1 MATSGSKSITVTSW
15 DTLKFSWE
23 RTSYS
28 IANNTSTIKWT
39 LQLISTSSGAINSTA
54 SKDWAVTIDGTKY
67 SGTNTI
73 GISNNSTKTLASGT
87 TTIKHNN
94 DGSKTFSYS
103 FSQEFA
109 ITFSGSSIGT
119 KSGSGTGTLNSI
131 PRQAT
136 LTAAPDFNDEENPTI
151 TYSNPAGNAVTA
163 LDACISFTGSA
174 DNIAYKAVSKTGSS
188 YTFNLTEDERKT
200 LRQWVTAGNSSREVI
215 FYIRTT
221 ISGTRYFSTIKKNLT
236 IINDTPTL
244 SSTVDITDDLTKELT
259 GNSDTIIRD
268 VSTVNYAINAQA
280 YKEAAINGYW
290 VQNSNNY
297 YYDATSTI
305 KNLQSG
311 YFLFAASDNRGRHIR
326 KEITKSFIDY
336 VKLTCNA
343 DISIALTGE
352 QLATITLKISGN
364 YFNNTFGAV
373 ANTLT
378 LAYRYKTEDGE
389 YSDWVALTDP
399 TLNSNT
405 YGLTVTIE
413 NLDYRNAYTI
423 QCRAS
428 DKIAVIETPERTIK
442 AIPVFDW
449 GKDDFNFNVPIS
461 IQGQPVADFIIEE
474 GTISSWNYRKW
485 ERGIIECWTTRNLN
499 TAVATAYGNGFY
511 NGTTLSV
518 NFPSGAFLAKPY
530 VFMSVEP
537 SNAQI
542 YDINIGALSKNDLA
556 YYISSMKSQ
565 TNASLQVN
573 IYAYGFWK

>member
-174 DNIAYKAVSKTGSS
+174 DNIAYRAVSKTGSS